1 MTGMIA
7 AISENGKLLFFFVSP
22 LSTVPGA
29 DSRTRPG
36 RPQPENELLL
46 TDQPDIRDA
55 PPESPGLIVDFMK
68 K

>member
-1 MTGMIA
+1 MIA
-7 AISENGKLLFFFVSP
+7 ILSENGKLLFFFVSP
-22 LSTVPGA
+22 LPTIPRA
-29 DSRTRPG
+29 DSTPRPG
-36 RPQPENELLL
+36 RPQPENKLLP